1 MKWQIG
7 QIGRV
12 FIRYDIIRHL
22 ASLEGGGARIYTY
35 KIENIARVPPP
46 PQSKK
51 KIPIRL

>member
-22 ASLEGGGARIYTY
+22 ASLEGGGGQESTHI
-35 KIENIARVPPP
+35 KLEI
-46 PQSKK
+46 
-51 KIPIRL
+51 

>member
-1 MKWQIG
+1 MKWHIG

-22 ASLEGGGARIYTY
+22 ASLEGGSRIYTY
-35 KIENIARVPPP
+35 KIENIAEYHPHPN
-46 PQSKK
+46 KK